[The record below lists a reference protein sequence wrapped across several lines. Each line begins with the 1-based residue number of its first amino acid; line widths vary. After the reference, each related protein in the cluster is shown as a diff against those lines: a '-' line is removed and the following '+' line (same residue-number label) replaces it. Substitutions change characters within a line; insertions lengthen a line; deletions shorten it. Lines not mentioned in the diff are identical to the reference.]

1 MQKIKILT
9 DSTCD
14 IPKEEEKRKT
24 GDKNYVFSGH
34 SGWRIL

>member
-14 IPKEEEKRKT
+14 IPKEEEK
-24 GDKNYVFSGH
+24 GLGNKNYVFSGH